1 MNVSASGYGAPVVG
15 AGLEAA
21 EAAAVV
27 KMSCR

>member
-1 MNVSASGYGAPVVG
+1 MSPHLDMAPPVVG
-15 AGLEAA
+15 VGLEAA